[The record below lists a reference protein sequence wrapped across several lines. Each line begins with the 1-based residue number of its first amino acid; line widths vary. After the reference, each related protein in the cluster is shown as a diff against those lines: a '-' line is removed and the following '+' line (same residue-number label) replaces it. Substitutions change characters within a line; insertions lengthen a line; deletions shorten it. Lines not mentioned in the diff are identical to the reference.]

1 MTGVSMCPQFSREST
16 MAEKYAD
23 GHKRDAN
30 INSVKDSAISPLKVR
45 FGMFHFLQS
54 EM

>member
-1 MTGVSMCPQFSREST
+1 MIEEYIS
-16 MAEKYAD
+16 KYAD

-30 INSVKDSAISPLKVR
+30 INSVKNSVICPLRVW
-45 FGMFHFLQS
+45 FEMFHFLQS